1 MNRIAS
7 RAVVIFSLSVLVPL
21 TSPVHADDAPTKP
34 RVALHGLDPIALVEG
49 KEVQGTEGFATTRGR
64 YRYLFTDAEHKAQ
77 FERDPDRYAI
87 PEAGCCSVMPTAP
100 ISPGLFAVHESRI
113 YYFASPHCQAAFKES
128 PAEYLKPRKNVA
140 ILVYEGVELLDF
152 AGPGEVFSTAGG
164 GRAYNVYLVAATTE
178 PITSQGFASVNPR
191 YKIADCPKPDI
202 LIIPGGFTQ
211 IPAED
216 PAVIEWIKASAK
228 DAEVVLSVCTGAF
241 LLGKAGLLDGL
252 DVTTH
257 HDRLAM
263 LKKLTPKAN
272 VVEGRRFVDNGRIVT
287 SAGVSAGIDAS
298 LHVVGRLLGPKTED
312 ETSQRLEYGRKT
324 ESKVEPR

>member
-7 RAVVIFSLSVLVPL
+7 RAIMIVSLSLLACPS
-21 TSPVHADDAPTKP
+21 SPVHADDTPTKP
-34 RVALHGLDPIALVEG
+34 RIALQGLDPIALVEG
-49 KEVQGTEGFATTRGR
+49 KEVQGVEGLATTRGR
-64 YRYLFTDAEHKAQ
+64 YRYLFTDAGHKAL
-77 FERDPDRYAI
+77 FERDPNRYAI

-100 ISPGLFAVHESRI
+100 VSPGLFAVHDGRI
-113 YYFASPHCQAAFKES
+113 YYFASPHCQAPFKES

-164 GRAYNVYLVAATTE
+164 GRAYNVYLVAATTDS
-178 PITSQGFASVNPR
+178 ITSQGFASIKPR
-191 YKIADCPKPDI
+191 YTIADCPKPDI

-216 PAVIEWIKASAK
+216 PAVVGWIRASAK
-228 DAEVVLSVCTGAF
+228 EAEVVLSVCTGSF
-241 LLGKAGLLDGL
+241 LLAKAGLLDGL
-252 DVTTH
+252 DATTH
-257 HDRLAM
+257 HDRIAM

-272 VVEGRRFVDNGRIVT
+272 VVEGRRFVDNGKIVT

-298 LHVVGRLLGPKTED
+298 LHVVGRLLGEPAEI
-312 ETSQRLEYGRKT
+312 ETSRRMEYERRT
-324 ESKVEPR
+324 EPKVETR